1 MRNEN
6 ITRLEA
12 LLPMLTDAQVE
23 RLLREAREMAFDAAE
38 NAGKGKKDN
47 DRG

>member
-23 RLLREAREMAFDAAE
+23 RLLREAREMAFDTAE
-38 NAGKGKKDN
+38 NAGKEKKDN
-47 DRG
+47 D